1 MLKTF
6 TTACALLA
14 VTSLCQARVD
24 APYGQVP
31 MAFELNRGQTDAAVN
46 FLSRGQGYALFLTP
60 GEAVLSWRTPAPGQ
74 SSVVRM
80 RIAGADLQA
89 HASGVDALPTVSNYF
104 NGGDPA
110 HWHTGIPNYARVRY
124 KGVYPGIDLV
134 YYGNQQQLEYDFVV
148 APGAD
153 PRTIAL
159 DFTGVQGVTLNAE
172 GDLVLATADGTL
184 VQHKP
189 IVYQYRDQQHQV
201 IDGHYVIEGSRV
213 HFAVAAYDH
222 SQPLIIDPTLAYST
236 YLGGKDFDYGD
247 SIAVDANG
255 EAYVTGL
262 VFSARFPGMRGEEF
276 QASGSGDV
284 LVAKLS
290 RNGSQLLYS
299 TYIGGSSQDVAYGIA
314 VDPKGNAYVTG
325 YTRSQDFPITHNTVQ
340 PRFVSKTG
348 QNAFVT
354 RLDLSGSL
362 TYSTYLGGTG
372 SDTGR
377 GIAVD
382 SSGDAYVTGY
392 TTSADF
398 PTSEHAFQK
407 VLAGQQNA
415 FVTKLSPNGGRVEYS
430 TFLGG
435 DDYDFGFGIAVNRE
449 GNAYVTGT
457 TWGIFNS
464 TFPTTSNAF
473 QTVYAGGG
481 DAFVSKFSTDG
492 SALVYSTLLGGAGND
507 GGRGIALDTGGNAYV
522 TGFTLSNA
530 FPITTGALQT
540 TLNGTEDAF
549 VTKLSG
555 DGSKLSYSTY
565 LGGSGNDATY
575 GIAVGSNGYAYVT
588 GFTLSP
594 DFPTTAG
601 PIQTANG
608 SWREPFVTALN
619 ATGTQLAYST
629 YLGGTNG
636 DSGYAIAVD
645 SGNNT
650 YVTGYT
656 NSIDFPVTAGAHRTE
671 LATGATQDVFIAK
684 ISSASPSG
692 N

>member
-1 MLKTF
+1 MLKIIP
-6 TTACALLA
+6 TACALLA
-14 VTSLCQARVD
+14 VSSLCQGRVE

-89 HASGVDALPTVSNYF
+89 RASGVDALPTVSNYF
-104 NGGDPA
+104 NSDDPA

-124 KGVYPGIDLV
+124 NGVYPGIDLV

-153 PRTIAL
+153 PRAIVL
-159 DFTGVQGVTLNAE
+159 DFAGVQGLSLNTA
-172 GDLVLATADGTL
+172 GDLVLGTADGAL

-189 IVYQYRDQQHQV
+189 VIYQYRDQQRQV
-201 IDGHYVIEGSRV
+201 IDGHYLIEGSRV
-213 HFAVAAYDH
+213 RFAVAGYDH

-262 VFSARFPGMRGEEF
+262 VFSVRFPGLRGEEF

-325 YTRSQDFPITHNTVQ
+325 YTRSQDFPTTRNTVQ
-340 PRFVSKTG
+340 PRFVSKAG

-354 RLDLSGSL
+354 RLDPLGSL
-362 TYSTYLGGTG
+362 SYSTYLGGTG

-377 GIAVD
+377 GITVD

-392 TTSADF
+392 TTSGDF
-398 PTSEHAFQK
+398 PTSERAFQK
-407 VLAGQQNA
+407 SLAGQQNA
-415 FVTKLSPNGGRVEYS
+415 FVTKLSANGGRVEYS

-457 TWGIFNS
+457 TWGVFNS
-464 TFPTTSNAF
+464 TFPTTTNAF

-481 DAFVSKFSTDG
+481 DAFVSKLSTDG
-492 SALVYSTLLGGAGND
+492 SSLVYSTLLGGAGND
-507 GGRGIALDTGGNAYV
+507 GGRGIALDTGGSAYV

-530 FPITTGALQT
+530 FPITAGALQT

-549 VTKLSG
+549 VTKLSS
-555 DGSKLSYSTY
+555 DGSKLGYSTY

-575 GIAVGSNGYAYVT
+575 GIAVGTNGYAYVT

-594 DFPTTAG
+594 DFPTTAS

-629 YLGGTNG
+629 YLGGSNG

-645 SGNNT
+645 SGDNA

-656 NSIDFPVTAGAHRTE
+656 NSLDFPVTSSAYRTD

-684 ISSASPSG
+684 ISSASSHGP
-692 N
+692 